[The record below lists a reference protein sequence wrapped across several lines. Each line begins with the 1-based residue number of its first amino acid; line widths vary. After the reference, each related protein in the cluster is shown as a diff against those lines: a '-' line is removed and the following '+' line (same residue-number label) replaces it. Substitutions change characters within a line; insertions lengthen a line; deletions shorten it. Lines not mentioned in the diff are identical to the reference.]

1 MFEITYS
8 GKFKKD
14 YRLMK
19 KRGYDMCLLKEIVQ
33 KLESG
38 IPLDE
43 KNKDHPLDG
52 DFIGTR
58 ECHIRPDW
66 LLIYWKGE

>member
-1 MFEITYS
+1 VEKNIAGVQDVFEIIYS

-19 KRGYDMCLLKEIVQ
+19 KRGYDMKLLRDVVD
-33 KLESG
+33 LLRSG

-43 KNKDHPLDG
+43 KYKEHPLDG
-52 DFIGTR
+52 DYIHKFR
-58 ECHIRPDW
+58 R
-66 LLIYWKGE
+66 K